1 MVLNI
6 SLLISWTIQFIV
18 LGGMNGSIV
27 YELDRPENMGLEKS
41 LKASSSSI
49 LSFSFYFCRP
59 FCIDMWHS
67 SMLTHCSILF
77 FSLQISDV
85 FLASITSSIFNPSIT
100 SNQLTPEWVYCSQIL
115 EKAKAQVD
123 AVRPGV
129 FAQRNHD
136 NLLAPFAIVI

>member
-59 FCIDMWHS
+59 FSIDMWHS

-77 FSLQISDV
+77 FFPSNLRCFFGFNNIQYFQPFHNVQSANSRVGVLFSD
-85 FLASITSSIFNPSIT
+85 SGESKSSSG
-100 SNQLTPEWVYCSQIL
+100 CSTARCFCPK
-115 EKAKAQVD
+115 E
-123 AVRPGV
+123 P
-129 FAQRNHD
+129 
-136 NLLAPFAIVI
+136 